1 MKFEP
6 KLEFKELQDLKEIIE
21 KNYFELGDRGKI
33 ASKSNRF
40 PLKITKEN
48 PNYIIFKGWNNNF
61 VRLTNDDLMTSS
73 LKFIVEETQDEV
85 NLYPINTY
93 CVLEEEKY
101 SFY

>member
-6 KLEFKELQDLKEIIE
+6 KLEFKESQELKQIIE

-33 ASKSNRF
+33 TSKLNRF
-40 PLKITKEN
+40 PLRITKED
-48 PNYIIFKGWNNNF
+48 PNYIMFKGWNNNI
-61 VRLTNDDLMTSS
+61 VRLTNDEIMTSS
-73 LKFIVEETQDEV
+73 LKFIVEEVQDEV

-93 CVLEEEKY
+93 CVLEDEKY